1 MKKLVALIIAVLAI
15 VVVASSAM
23 AMEYEMQRHFVFFN
37 VNEHII
43 PEKVVYDKLSGISKD
58 SQISVFGYADQRGSV
73 EWNRQLAQ
81 LRADF
86 LASVIKK
93 QLPGINFREVTGIID
108 KNTANATTGEIRIF
122 TPKRDL
128 AAIQNAIG
136 ESDQKVLTGLDELG
150 KNLDESDRKVL
161 TGIEEM
167 KETINKSDQEVL
179 TGLGRIEE
187 ELSALDKILKS
198 NAFFTIAS
206 TLISLLVFFLILLL
220 FLFRKRLFGKAESS
234 EVEYWPEAMNLVAD
248 MYLNKKNG
256 DQKKKC
262 PFCNAEVRGKN
273 YVAHLRRCENSFL
286 HGKSAEEAKETLKAG
301 GAK

>member
-1 MKKLVALIIAVLAI
+1 MKKLALLVIVVLAI
-15 VVVASSAM
+15 VAVAQVVTAE
-23 AMEYEMQRHFVFFN
+23 EYEVQRQFVFFK
-37 VNEHII
+37 VNEHVVS
-43 PEKVVYDKLSGISKD
+43 ERVVYDKLSGISKD

-73 EWNRQLAQ
+73 EWNRQLSQ

-150 KNLDESDRKVL
+150 KNLNESDQEVL
-161 TGIEEM
+161 AGIEEM
-167 KETINKSDQEVL
+167 KETLNKSDQEVL
-179 TGLGRIEE
+179 SGLERVEDAFKKSDKGNIIA
-187 ELSALDKILKS
+187 LVSA
-198 NAFFTIAS
+198 IA
-206 TLISLLVFFLILLL
+206 LFPVFFLIALL
-220 FLFRKRLFGKAESS
+220 FFFRKRLFGKAES
-234 EVEYWPEAMNLVAD
+234 VEEDQCWPKGLSLIAD

-256 DQKKKC
+256 DQTRKC
-262 PFCNAEVRGKN
+262 PFCNSDVRGKN
-273 YVAHLRRCENSFL
+273 YVAHLRKCETSPL
-286 HGKSAEEAKETLKAG
+286 KGKSVEEAKEILKAN
-301 GAK
+301 K